1 MAVDVRDE
9 GVDKRCRLRRIGAV
23 ATVRDALER
32 ATLLQADVN
41 IVDLA
46 GIVCDIVNVL
56 GKFRSTYC
64 CWVFVKDS
72 QLSEPR
78 MTQSPRRSRKP
89 RQNW

>member
-23 ATVRDALER
+23 AAVRDALER

-41 IVDLA
+41 MVDLA

-56 GKFRSTYC
+56 GKFRSIVVGCLQKIHNY
-64 CWVFVKDS
+64 
-72 QLSEPR
+72 LNLE
-78 MTQSPRRSRKP
+78 
-89 RQNW
+89 